1 MNRLESLVEKKLRE
15 AIEAGEFDNLPGKG
29 QPVDLTENPFEDPDL
44 RVVHKLLRDA
54 GFAPAWIEERKDIDA
69 QFEAARET
77 LGRAWALY
85 RPGGIS
91 QNDAA
96 WKRNVNE
103 FREKLA
109 ELNGRIKIYNLKVP
123 AAVFQRREFDAGKV
137 IAQTETEQERERES
151 E

>member
-1 MNRLESLVEKKLRE
+1 MKKFESLVEKALRE

-69 QFEAARET
+69 QFEIARQT
-77 LGRAWALY
+77 LSRAWKLY
-85 RPGGIS
+85 QPGGIS
-91 QNDAA
+91 PDAA
-96 WKRNVNE
+96 AWERNVTE
-103 FREKLA
+103 FRGIVA
-109 ELNGRIKIYNLKVP
+109 ELNNRIRIYNLKAP
-123 AAVFQRREFDAGKV
+123 ATVFHRRHLHADKIIEAVTREQGL
-137 IAQTETEQERERES
+137 S